1 MTGNGEKEEIEIIPK
16 EGQGKE
22 PQKGSVIQKAEKT

>member
-16 EGQGKE
+16 VWGGAGKRTTE
-22 PQKGSVIQKAEKT
+22 RECDTKS